1 MSAAGRK
8 LFLGGLTKT
17 TTTEQLFEIFGKFGT
32 VVDAVVMERNGN
44 PRGFGFV
51 TFKDKASL
59 SEVLAEGVVIDGRE
73 VDIKRAVPEEEM
85 AVAPSKVFVGGL
97 SQKVDKTHLLA
108 HFSQYG
114 EVRDAVVMVDRAT
127 GRSRGFGFV
136 RFSSPEAVARVLE
149 SPQELDGQHVDV
161 KRAEPADTALPSY
174 PRTKSEEKAAAAEAK
189 SRRRRGRGKKADVDE
204 DVQAETNPYGFDSKG
219 VPTPDAALFASA
231 AQANLAMWQLL
242 SMGGMPGM
250 AAGQVPPAFPAG
262 IGGAGLGMDFSAAI
276 FAGMGGMGGM
286 GGMHIPADL
295 PDLNTELREEQPA
308 QSSPFGDLSNVLLA
322 NGSRPTSP
330 DKAHIRATTPPL
342 PKTVG
347 LEFEA
352 AFGSQTG
359 LPFTGLAPMQ

>member
-17 TTTEQLFEIFGKFGT
+17 TTTEQLFEIFGRFGT

-59 SEVLAEGVVIDGRE
+59 SDVLAEGVVIDGRE

-97 SQKVDKTHLLA
+97 SQKVDKSHLLA

-136 RFSSPEAVARVLE
+136 RFSSPEAVTRVLE

-161 KRAEPADTALPSY
+161 KRAEPADQAMPSY

-204 DVQAETNPYGFDSKG
+204 DMHAETNPYAYDSQ

-231 AQANLAMWQLL
+231 AQANLAMWSFL
-242 SMGGMPGM
+242 SMGGMHGM
-250 AAGQVPPAFPAG
+250 AGGQVPPAFPAG
-262 IGGAGLGMDFSAAI
+262 MGMGGAGLGMDFSAAI
-276 FAGMGGMGGM
+276 LAGMGGMGGM
-286 GGMHIPADL
+286 GMHIPADL
-295 PDLNTELREEQPA
+295 PDINTELRDEQPA

-330 DKAHIRATTPPL
+330 DKAHIRAATPPV

-352 AFGSQTG
+352 AFRSQTG
-359 LPFTGLAPMQ
+359 YPFAGFAPMQ

>member
-97 SQKVDKTHLLA
+97 SQRVDKSHLLA

-136 RFSSPEAVARVLE
+136 RFSSPEAVTRVLE

-161 KRAEPADTALPSY
+161 KRAEPADAATSY
-174 PRTKSEEKAAAAEAK
+174 PRTKSEEKAAAAAEGK
-189 SRRRRGRGKKADVDE
+189 SRRRRRGKKADVE
-204 DVQAETNPYGFDSKG
+204 EPEEPAETHPFFGLDSKD
-219 VPTPDAALFASA
+219 VPSTDAALFASA
-231 AQANLAMWQLL
+231 AQANFAMWSLL

-250 AAGQVPPAFPAG
+250 SAGQVPPAFPTG
-262 IGGAGLGMDFSAAI
+262 MGGHGLGMDFSAAI
-276 FAGMGGMGGM
+276 LAGM
-286 GGMHIPADL
+286 GGMHIPSDL
-295 PDLNTELREEQPA
+295 SALDVNAEYKEEPA

-330 DKAHIRATTPPL
+330 DKAHHRAPTPPI
-342 PKTVG
+342 PKTAG
-347 LEFEA
+347 LDFEA
-352 AFGSQTG
+352 TLGYQTG
-359 LPFTGLAPMQ
+359 FPFSGVAPMQ